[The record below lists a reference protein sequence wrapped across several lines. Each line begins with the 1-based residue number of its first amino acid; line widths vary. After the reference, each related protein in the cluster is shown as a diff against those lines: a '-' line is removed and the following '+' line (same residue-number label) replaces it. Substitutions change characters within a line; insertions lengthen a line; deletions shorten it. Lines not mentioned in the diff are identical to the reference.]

1 MKRIFILSLLIV
13 MLTTIFFPAM
23 ATDDPNNLQYRRNS
37 VYSILISHTEQVE
50 FYQLIQGQFL
60 NIPISEKFNDHN
72 LSVKIVSIND
82 KQKIT
87 DQTVE
92 DFITRNN
99 IASHMVAKWFNRD
112 PQTGQC
118 DMTLVKN
125 RGLYNASEFDKE
137 LASHT
142 IRSTAMLQDAGE
154 DLISNTYL
162 IVNEIKYFD
171 KNKASVIAGRVITTV
186 LMVAA
191 AAFGVQLD
199 SSFSDNLMELFE
211 ALKGFTVRITSR
223 LYQLEWTDEIAN
235 TFYTQ
240 CYTEIPDN
248 AKRNAFE
255 QYRGDFKL
263 KYLGQVVSRG
273 NTTSYAGI
281 NEQQPWMMVRKA
293 LERALDENVVDLQKA
308 IPAFRAKTPISSIGS
323 FVKAPIGM
331 KEGVEAG
338 KKYEVLEARE
348 QNGKLSYTRVGIVKP
363 VPSLIWDNRFM
374 AVEENA
380 PGATLGETSFVTVS
394 GKDFHSGMLLREI

>member
-1 MKRIFILSLLIV
+1 

-23 ATDDPNNLQYRRNS
+23 AIEDPNNLQYRRNS

-50 FYQLIQGQFL
+50 FYRLIQGQFL
-60 NIPISEKFNDHN
+60 NIPVSEKFNDHN
-72 LSVKIVSIND
+72 LSVKIVSINN

-142 IRSTAMLQDAGE
+142 IRGTAMLQDAGE

-171 KNKASVIAGRVITTV
+171 KNKASVIAGRVVTTV

-199 SSFSDNLMELFE
+199 NSFSDNLMELFE

-348 QNGKLSYTRVGIVKP
+348 HNGKLSYTRVGVVKP
-363 VPSLIWDNRFM
+363 IPSLIWDNRFM
-374 AVEENA
+374 AVEEKA